1 MLVANNAGRNDDGG
15 GKTKLL
21 PRPVNRLNRLGAAQL
36 VDCKWVAIHTVE
48 KQADNTGLYPDC
60 LFRQLWEGIHSL
72 DRSQTRH
79 QLERLSQRLST
90 VDADVV
96 FRQAASSKRQRW
108 AAERA
113 KRKQAR
119 KQGSIQVA
127 ILGNYRRR
135 YTHLTEVKP
144 GISLNASASAS
155 APLPPMALFAKLP
168 AVSLSGEQQI

>member
-48 KQADNTGLYPDC
+48 KQAGNTGLYPDC
-60 LFRQLWEGIHSL
+60 LFRQLWRG
-72 DRSQTRH
+72 
-79 QLERLSQRLST
+79 
-90 VDADVV
+90 
-96 FRQAASSKRQRW
+96 
-108 AAERA
+108 
-113 KRKQAR
+113 
-119 KQGSIQVA
+119 
-127 ILGNYRRR
+127 